1 MLMGEGLSSTEVQ
14 TLRLRVSLCDLL
26 VLSSD
31 WAGLFR
37 FSRFSFLIVFFCL
50 LAKTIKTNAARS
62 WLLDWKAHGYRYVN
76 RRMHCCVCWLSW
88 KERCHCAQWTVLIWR
103 FHCLQN
109 GVSYPQKNLSI
120 KRLVH
125 VGINE
130 SQLCLRSHFFQ
141 AWLANGNAHL
151 WIVLGKASVH

>member
-1 MLMGEGLSSTEVQ
+1 MLNDVKWVHSQSTEDVMLMGEGLSSTEVQ

-26 VLSSD
+26 AVLSSD
-31 WAGLFR
+31 WAQLRLFR
-37 FSRFSFLIVFFCL
+37 FSRFRFLIVFSVCL
-50 LAKTIKTNAARS
+50 PNAARS

-76 RRMHCCVCWLSW
+76 RRMHCCVCWLCSW

-130 SQLCLRSHFFQ
+130 SQLCLRSHFSKP
-141 AWLANGNAHL
+141 G
-151 WIVLGKASVH
+151 